1 MAELKEISPN
11 AAMSEKL
18 LNWVDNRFPASK
30 LFKEHMSEYYAP
42 KNFNFW
48 YIFGSLSLLV
58 LVIQIV
64 TGIFLTMHYKPD
76 AGLAFASV
84 EYIMRDVPWGWLIRY
99 MHSTGASAFFI
110 VVYLHM
116 FRGLLYG
123 SYRRPRELVWIFG
136 CAIFLCLMAEAF
148 MGYLLPWGQMSYWG
162 AQVIVNLFSAIPFI
176 GPDLALLIRGDYV
189 VGDATLNRF
198 FSFHVIAVPLVL
210 LGLVAAHI
218 IALHEVG
225 SNNPDGVEIKA
236 TMGPDGHPLDGIPFH
251 PFYTVHDIF
260 GVSVFL
266 MAFSAVVFWAPEFGG
281 YFLEYN
287 NFIPADPLKTP
298 LHIAPVWYFTPY
310 YSMLR
315 AITSEMAAVLG
326 LIVLASAYLV
336 SRGWA
341 MALKAALWV
350 VAAVVAVAL
359 GLLPTLG
366 NWLGVPE
373 SSLAALFDSLKF
385 LSGIDAKFWGV
396 VVMGAATIILF
407 FLPWLDHSPVKSIRY
422 RPDWHKYLY
431 AVFVID
437 FLVLGYLGVLP
448 PSPVGERIS
457 QVGTLFYFGFFL
469 LMPVWSRMGESRPVP
484 ERVTFAAH

>member
-1 MAELKEISPN
+1 MAEFKEISPN
-11 AAMSEKL
+11 APAGEKL
-18 LNWVDNRFPASK
+18 MNWVDNRFPATS
-30 LFKEHMSEYYAP
+30 LFKAHMSEYYAS
-42 KNFNFW
+42 KNLNIW
-48 YIFGSLSLLV
+48 YVFGALSLLV

-64 TGIFLTMHYKPD
+64 TGIFLVMHYKPD
-76 AGLAFASV
+76 ANLAFASV

-99 MHSTGASAFFI
+99 MHSTGASAFFV

-116 FRGLLYG
+116 FRGLMYG
-123 SYRRPRELVWIFG
+123 SYRKPRELVWIFG

-176 GPDLALLIRGDYV
+176 GPDLALLIRGDFV

-210 LGLVAAHI
+210 LGLVVAHI

-236 TMGPDGHPLDGIPFH
+236 PGAPKDAQGHPLDGIPFH
-251 PFYTVHDIF
+251 PYYTVHDIF
-260 GVSVFL
+260 SVSIFL
-266 MAFSAVVFWAPEFGG
+266 MVFTAIVFFAPEFGG

-315 AITSEMAAVLG
+315 AITGEMMYVLIACVLLGAFLAVKNN
-326 LIVLASAYLV
+326 
-336 SRGWA
+336 A
-341 MALKAALWV
+341 MPSILKAGV
-350 VAAVVAVAL
+350 VGGAVVISAL
-359 GLLPTLG
+359 MY
-366 NWLGVPE
+366 
-373 SSLAALFDSLKF
+373 
-385 LSGIDAKFWGV
+385 GIDAKFWGV
-396 VVMGAATIILF
+396 VVMGGAVIIMF

-422 RPDWHKYLY
+422 RPDWHKYVY

-437 FLVLGYLGVLP
+437 FLILGYLGVQP
-448 PSPVGERIS
+448 PSPIGERVS
-457 QVGTLFYFGFFL
+457 QVGTMFYFGFFL
-469 LMPVWSRMGESRPVP
+469 LMPWWSKLGEPKPVP
-484 ERVTFAAH
+484 DRVIFVAH